1 MFNCVKTAKS
11 VQNRNIELFCRKGK
25 GKDKGRKNILVIG
38 SMHGD
43 EPQGADILN
52 LYVKEN
58 NAAINNVCVIPCLN
72 PDGYFR
78 KSRTNANGV
87 DINRNFPT
95 KNWIITEQN
104 EFFGG
109 NKPASEPETS
119 FLIDCIEDIQPDLIL
134 TIHAPFK
141 IVNFDGEALTVSEKI
156 GEIIGYPVQQDI
168 GYPTPGSFGTYCGI
182 EKKIPTITL
191 ELGEDEDFAF
201 QKDSCFKIL
210 EYLSLLN

>member
-1 MFNCVKTAKS
+1 MFNCVKTGKS
-11 VQNRNIELFCRKGK
+11 VLNRDITLFFNGITGGK
-25 GKDKGRKNILVIG
+25 KILVIG

-52 LYVKEN
+52 LYVKEKHKS
-58 NAAINNVCVIPCLN
+58 INNLYVIPSLN
-72 PDGYFR
+72 PDGYYK
-78 KSRTNANGV
+78 KSRVNANGV

-95 KNWIITEQN
+95 KNWICTEQN

-109 NKPASEPETS
+109 NEPASEPETR
-119 FLIDCIEDIQPDLIL
+119 FLIDCIGDIQPDLIL

-141 IVNFDGEALTVSEKI
+141 IVNFDGEALAVSKKI
-156 GEIIGYPVQQDI
+156 GDIIGYPVQHDI

-191 ELGEDEDFAF
+191 ELGEDEDFVF
-201 QKDSCFKIL
+201 QQRSCFKIL
-210 EYLSLLN
+210 EYLSSLN